1 MLEPDSQTNPQ
12 NSSGNAWLKRAD
24 SLVRRVNAGWW
35 FDQVT
40 LALPIAATLAIAG
53 VLYLRATAAPDGWC
67 YAAAAV
73 PLGGSLL
80 YAWLR
85 ARGRFID
92 RRQALVRL
100 DSSLHLDSALS
111 SAAQGVGNWP
121 AIDPAD
127 QAVLRWRWARSF
139 LPPLACLVLVGVAVL
154 WPLPPSLIASHAPPP
169 KPANV
174 QALEKILQQLQEEP
188 LIDQQDL
195 ATLDRELG
203 KLGNDRDS
211 LYNPST
217 LEAADHLAKRTSE
230 ALSNLAR
237 ASASASRSLQ
247 GALDP
252 NKAGIDRAAQAENL
266 EEALEK
272 LANGAMKADQQL
284 REALKDAA
292 ANSMRDLSPEA
303 AQQLQDLL
311 DENQQKFQE
320 MLERLGPGQFPG
332 PGDGMPGGPGEE
344 GNGDPQRPGTG
355 GAEHGEAPP
364 APLGFHEA
372 ERGVEGGRLEGLAP
386 NPNPAAPGEL
396 LELRAVKP
404 PDPDG
409 ALAPESAG
417 KPSTEGGGGAR
428 LWQEN
433 LDPDEQR
440 FLGEFYR

>member
-1 MLEPDSQTNPQ
+1 MPDPDPRFIPQ
-12 NSSGNAWLKRAD
+12 NSSGTAWLKRAD
-24 SLVRRVNAGWW
+24 SLARRVNAGWW

-40 LALPIAATLAIAG
+40 LALPIAAVIATAA
-53 VLYLRATAAPDGWC
+53 VLYLRAGAVSDGWC
-67 YAAAAV
+67 YAAGAV
-73 PLGGSLL
+73 PLCGALL
-80 YAWLR
+80 YAWQQ

-100 DSSLHLDSALS
+100 DSALHLDSALS
-111 SAAQGVGNWP
+111 SAAQGVGSWP
-121 AIDPAD
+121 AIEVAD
-127 QAVLRWRWARSF
+127 QPVLRWRWGRSF
-139 LPPLACLVLVGVAVL
+139 LPPMACLTLVGAAVL
-154 WPLPPSLIASHAPPP
+154 WPLPPALIASYSPPP
-169 KPANV
+169 KPRNV
-174 QALEKILQQLQEEP
+174 QALEQILEQLKEES
-188 LIDQQDL
+188 LIDQEDL

-203 KLGNDRDS
+203 KLGKDRES

-230 ALSNLAR
+230 ALSNLAK

-247 GALDP
+247 RALDP
-252 NKAGIDRAAQAENL
+252 NKAGKDRAAQAEDL

-272 LANGAMKADQQL
+272 LANGAMKADPKL

-292 ANSMRDLSPEA
+292 ANAMQDLDPEA
-303 AQQLQDLL
+303 AQQLQELL
-311 DENQQKFQE
+311 EQNQQKFQE
-320 MLERLGPGQFPG
+320 MLDQLGPEQLPGQG
-332 PGDGMPGGPGEE
+332 QGMPGEAE
-344 GNGDPQRPGTG
+344 GDPNQPGKG
-355 GAEHGEAPP
+355 GPEHADAPP
-364 APLGFHEA
+364 APLRYHGA
-372 ERGVEGGRLEGLAP
+372 DRGVEGGKLERLAP
-386 NPNPAAPGEL
+386 NPGAATPGEL

-409 ALAPESAG
+409 PYAPESAG